1 MKLIY
6 IRKITHYSSRVN
18 THRNIVL
25 VDTYRKVFNFSFSFR
40 ETSSGWKILLSV
52 IKDDILIR
60 NLTNHSSTEN
70 GYVER
75 GSSLM

>member
-25 VDTYRKVFNFSFSFR
+25 VQIRIERCLISLSALEKQAVAGKSF
-40 ETSSGWKILLSV
+40 
-52 IKDDILIR
+52 
-60 NLTNHSSTEN
+60 
-70 GYVER
+70 
-75 GSSLM
+75 